1 MAYNVATSMQLI
13 TGLAKKRAENK
24 KNTRLFQTMEWKT
37 IRFLLINRAG
47 HIAWNNGSK
56 VLQMTKNLKTKELY
70 EKISNSLSDIQ
81 FKKAA

>member
-1 MAYNVATSMQLI
+1 MQLT

-24 KNTRLFQTMEWKT
+24 KNTRLFQAMEWKT

-47 HIAWNNGSK
+47 RIAWNNGSK